1 MVDFYTRYYEQLE
14 FTASHPR
21 QLTSALLAKLG
32 DVLPKRKRKKY
43 AYSKSVWYKQV
54 KACPVPDDIKLLSK
68 CNFPDAG

>member
-54 KACPVPDDIKLLSK
+54 NGARNLSK
-68 CNFPDAG
+68 LVQYQIT